1 MGSVCIPFYF
11 LILIQT
17 NVVSKD
23 MLSTNIIPLKNEIL
37 RFVSLPMPDIEI
49 LWAQIFPTIQLARAS
64 GPPGPGT
71 HFLMRSILKRTR
83 VYNKGVIRLQ
93 MKRIRMRGL
102 PITSVPS
109 STRFLA
115 ISASDLSKKL
125 EETP

>member
-1 MGSVCIPFYF
+1 MHSILFFNPHTNQRGIQGYVIHKYHPIEKWNSKICISSYARYRDSMGSNFPNHPIG
-11 LILIQT
+11 T
-17 NVVSKD
+17 G
-23 MLSTNIIPLKNEIL
+23 
-37 RFVSLPMPDIEI
+37 
-49 LWAQIFPTIQLARAS
+49 LWAS

>member
-1 MGSVCIPFYF
+1 MGSNFPNHPIG
-11 LILIQT
+11 
-17 NVVSKD
+17 
-23 MLSTNIIPLKNEIL
+23 MG
-37 RFVSLPMPDIEI
+37 
-49 LWAQIFPTIQLARAS
+49 LWAS
-64 GPPGPGT
+64 GPRYSFSYALDSEMDKG
-71 HFLMRSILKRTR
+71 
-83 VYNKGVIRLQ
+83 YNKGVIRLQ